1 MARGG
6 RAYHPGKKPRRSP
19 QRPAGEG
26 PDPSRAGAGPA
37 PTHKVGASDGYTHV
51 HLKEGRDRPV
61 REGHPWIFSGAVA
74 RVEEEDAAPLAQ
86 VFDAAGAP
94 LGVGFYSP
102 RSQILV
108 RMLDAGAATAD
119 RAFFAARLAEAVAL
133 RQSVLPPDTT
143 GYRLVNAE
151 GDGIPGWTVDRFGD
165 VLVSQVTVSG
175 LEAVRSEAYAAL
187 AETLPGLAIL
197 QANGLPVRS
206 AAEGLTGEDEVI
218 AGEPPAETLFTESGL
233 TFTAELA
240 GGQKTGFYCDQRE
253 NRRLAG
259 KMAAGRDVLDL
270 FAHSAA
276 FGLYAARGG
285 ARRVVHV
292 ESAPRLLERGRR
304 HFQLNGLDPDAAAE
318 WVKANVFQ
326 DLRERQ
332 DTYGLVICDPPPL
345 VRKRPDLDAAARAYK
360 DLNRLALQRVAP
372 GGFLLTF
379 TCSGAVD
386 AKLFRQILF
395 AAAVES
401 GRRVTLLT
409 PLAAAPDHPIAIT
422 HPQGEYLKG
431 WLAAVR

>member
-1 MARGG
+1 MAREG
-6 RAYHPGKKPRRSP
+6 RGYPKKRSP
-19 QRPAGEG
+19 SPPQRL
-26 PDPSRAGAGPA
+26 RAP
-37 PTHKVGASDGYTHV
+37 DGYVHV
-51 HLKEGRDRPV
+51 YLKPGRDRPV

-74 RVEEEDAAPLAQ
+74 QVDGDEAAPLAR

-94 LGVGFYSP
+94 LGVGFFSS
-102 RSQILV
+102 RSQIPV
-108 RMLDAGAATAD
+108 RMLGAGAETAD
-119 RAFFAARLAEAVAL
+119 RAFFAARLAEAIAL
-133 RQSVLPPDTT
+133 RQSVLPPETT
-143 GYRLVNAE
+143 GHRLVNAE
-151 GDGIPGWTVDRFGD
+151 GDGVPGWTVDRFGD

-175 LEAVRSEAYAAL
+175 LEAVRGEAYAAL
-187 AETLPGLAIL
+187 EEALPGLAIL
-197 QANGLPVRS
+197 QSNDLPVRA
-206 AAEGLTGEDEVI
+206 AAEGLPGGDEVI
-218 AGEPPAETLFTESGL
+218 AGEPPVEAVFTESGL

-259 KMAAGRDVLDL
+259 SLAGGRDVLDL

-292 ESAPRLLERGRR
+292 ESSPRLLERGRR
-304 HFQLNGLDPDAAAE
+304 HFELNGLDPDAAAE

-326 DLRERQ
+326 DLRERE

-360 DLNRLALQRVAP
+360 DLNRLALQKVAP

-401 GRRVTLLT
+401 GRRVALLA